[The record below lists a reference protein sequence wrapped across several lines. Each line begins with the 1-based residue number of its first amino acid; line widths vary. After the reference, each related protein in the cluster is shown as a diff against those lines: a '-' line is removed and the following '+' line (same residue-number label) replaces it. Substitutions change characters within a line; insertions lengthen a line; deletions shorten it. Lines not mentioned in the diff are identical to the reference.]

1 MKSFGSLLRC
11 RPAGCHR
18 GGHRTFCFRT
28 GSRLDR
34 VSAGSAGSQPAA
46 ATKWRQSLVTG
57 DRPIRR
63 RSQCR
68 NQPNRYGARLLIQAA
83 PRIAHVRGTS
93 LRPTVPRMVL
103 GASAPQ
109 PAQSPILRAC
119 PFLRVPAHCG
129 TENPCPADRSFQ
141 CSLASSS
148 GSTSTGDSDLSSSS
162 IISKTNSLGDSAH
175 IISPVL
181 IARLS
186 WRVVPYRVGSYRVNL
201 GSRRLRASIRATS
214 C

>member
-11 RPAGCHR
+11 RPAGCHC

-57 DRPIRR
+57 DRPRTTSPQALAVSEPAKSIR
-63 RSQCR
+63 STAA
-68 NQPNRYGARLLIQAA
+68 NTGSPKNRARARHLFAANCPKNGAW
-83 PRIAHVRGTS
+83 
-93 LRPTVPRMVL
+93 
-103 GASAPQ
+103 ASAPQ

-181 IARLS
+181 IAR
-186 WRVVPYRVGSYRVNL
+186 
-201 GSRRLRASIRATS
+201 
-214 C
+214 